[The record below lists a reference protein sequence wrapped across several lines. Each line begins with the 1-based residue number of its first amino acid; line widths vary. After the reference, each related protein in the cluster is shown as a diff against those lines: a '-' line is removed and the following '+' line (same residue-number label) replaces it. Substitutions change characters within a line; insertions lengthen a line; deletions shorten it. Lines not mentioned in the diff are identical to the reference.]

1 MTSPLRLSS
10 PKPWLDTQ
18 SRFRHRRSR
27 KRRHALLGYTPH
39 RSPPCTAPSC
49 SNCSSNITSCAT
61 IKNTNTTQYIP
72 FPNPFLFRLACL
84 PSQIFA
90 LGFVSAFDQ
99 ILEGFDAPSKD
110 DIFSAYLKSL
120 DEDPS
125 RFRNDATRLE
135 GACQEV
141 NGNLDDLLSQENSNS
156 NLLKSSLTGIAENAK
171 NGEFYYTKFFAIGL
185 FRVLEL
191 TGDTAP
197 LPPCAASHRV
207 VRV

>member
-1 MTSPLRLSS
+1 MRYNKKYKYDPVHPISS
-10 PKPWLDTQ
+10 V
-18 SRFRHRRSR
+18 H
-27 KRRHALLGYTPH
+27 
-39 RSPPCTAPSC
+39 
-49 SNCSSNITSCAT
+49 CSSCFS
-61 IKNTNTTQYIP
+61 
-72 FPNPFLFRLACL
+72 AC
-84 PSQIFA
+84 PQIFA

-99 ILEGFDAPSKD
+99 ILDGFDAPSKD

-125 RFRNDATRLE
+125 KFRNDATRLE

-191 TGDTAP
+191 TGDNLSP
-197 LPPCAASHRV
+197 LYSPLTWCCQGLRILK
-207 VRV
+207 RWNGL